1 MNSTLE
7 CVTKTPEIE
16 ARKKE
21 ARKKLDTIFS
31 DAERRGGNSDDN
43 SKVNPE
49 LGRAAIDGKDIKNII
64 KVNSADNGAVYLC
77 NQTLGS
83 YRKSLDRVKNS
94 PIEVVQT
101 ISNSLQHLRDEY
113 KTKGSCK

>member
-1 MNSTLE
+1 MSE

-31 DAERRGGNSDDN
+31 DAEQRDN

-49 LGRAAIDGKDIKNII
+49 LGKTAIDGKDIKSII
-64 KVNSADNGAVYLC
+64 KVNPADNGAVDFC
-77 NQTLGS
+77 NQALGS
-83 YRKSLDRVKNS
+83 YGKSLDRINGNPLKT
-94 PIEVVQT
+94 VQT
-101 ISNSLQHLRDEY
+101 IGISLQRLREY
-113 KTKGSCK
+113 KIEGSCR

>member
-1 MNSTLE
+1 MNSTPE

-16 ARKKE
+16 ARE
-21 ARKKLDTIFS
+21 KLAAIFS
-31 DAERRGGNSDDN
+31 DAEQRSDN

-49 LGRAAIDGKDIKNII
+49 LGKTAIDRKDIKNII